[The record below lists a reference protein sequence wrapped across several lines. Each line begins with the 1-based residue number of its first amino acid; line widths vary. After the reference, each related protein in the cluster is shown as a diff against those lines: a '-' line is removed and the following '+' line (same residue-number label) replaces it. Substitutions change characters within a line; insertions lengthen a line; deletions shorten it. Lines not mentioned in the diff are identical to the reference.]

1 MSKNG
6 RRTPKVVLGVA
17 RDDMVLRD
25 ANIEPELLRLE
36 IRLEPRGRVALKV
49 RDIKTI
55 RRQLEDVG
63 EELP

>member
-1 MSKNG
+1 
-6 RRTPKVVLGVA
+6 
-17 RDDMVLRD
+17 MVLRD

-36 IRLEPRGRVALKV
+36 IRLEPCRRVALKV

>member
-1 MSKNG
+1 
-6 RRTPKVVLGVA
+6 
-17 RDDMVLRD
+17 MVLRD

-55 RRQLEDVG
+55 GRQLEDVG